1 MANQVV
7 GTGSIEIIF
16 DYEKNLKKT
25 IGDIKKEWSSSKI
38 GDVFSQVEKSMANL
52 NKSADKVINSTKK
65 VTKAQDEN
73 QKLIEKAI
81 ERTALF
87 ADKKYYQMQK
97 SAEKSA
103 KESANVYNKLYSEIE
118 KAQERTSIFSQKINT
133 KNIKSAK
140 ESAQVFIDNFKI
152 EESKCSVWRD

>member
-1 MANQVV
+1 MANQVI
-7 GTGSIEIIF
+7 GTGSVEIIF

-38 GDVFSQVEKSMANL
+38 GDVFSQVEKSMVSL

-65 VTKAQDEN
+65 VTKVQDEN

-97 SAEKSA
+97 
-103 KESANVYNKLYSEIE
+103 
-118 KAQERTSIFSQKINT
+118 
-133 KNIKSAK
+133 
-140 ESAQVFIDNFKI
+140 
-152 EESKCSVWRD
+152 

>member
-7 GTGSIEIIF
+7 GTGSVEIIF

-25 IGDIKKEWSSSKI
+25 TGDIKKEWSNSKI
-38 GDVFSQVEKSMANL
+38 GDVFSQVEKSMVSL
-52 NKSADKVINSTKK
+52 SKSADKVINSTKK
-65 VTKAQDEN
+65 VAKVQDEN

-118 KAQERTSIFSQKINT
+118 KAQERTSILSQKINT

-140 ESAQVFIDNFKI
+140 DLPTLIN
-152 EESKCSVWRD
+152 